1 MTRPHEVHG
10 TDRRAVHLG
19 QEEYENIVTIAHPA
33 GARAVPHPSLRTRR
47 APRVGALLTVLLA
60 AIALMVIGVA
70 APAAAADDEEWGFI
84 PRVVDADSAGVAG
97 ALVSVSDE
105 SGEVIAETTTDENGT
120 GETLSVP
127 DAGVYVITV
136 DTSAIDVHFEGGDV
150 YAVSRELGAANTLP
164 IQRLV
169 VSLTETANAGVIS
182 DAGGESSGAAASV
195 SAAQIAQQL
204 ASGLSLGLILAVAT
218 LGMALISGTTRL
230 MNFAY
235 GESLTIGALA
245 AFFASAVLGLPVI
258 VAALFAIAAGVLLH
272 FLQDLL
278 LWRPARRKGVAI
290 VPLMI
295 ASMGVAMIL
304 RYLGYALFGGSAK
317 RVSPATIPSLRLGP
331 IVFPI
336 SAYIGAGVA
345 IVAVCLVMWW
355 LRSSHAG
362 RAIRAV
368 AANRPLAAAT
378 GVDVDHTIRLV
389 WLVSGA
395 LAGLAGIL
403 LALLSDVTWDMG
415 FKALLLIFAAMI
427 LGGVGTPA
435 GAVFGAIAV
444 GVLTELLVLWLPSDM
459 KYVGALG
466 VLIIV
471 LLVRPQGL
479 FGTRERIG

>member
-1 MTRPHEVHG
+1 
-10 TDRRAVHLG
+10 
-19 QEEYENIVTIAHPA
+19 
-33 GARAVPHPSLRTRR
+33 
-47 APRVGALLTVLLA
+47 
-60 AIALMVIGVA
+60 MVIGA
-70 APAAAADDEEWGFI
+70 AGPAAAADDEEWGFI
-84 PRVVDADSAGVAG
+84 PRVVDADSVGVAG
-97 ALVSVSDE
+97 ALVTVADE
-105 SGEVIAETTTDENGT
+105 SGEVIAETTTDDNGV
-120 GETLSVP
+120 GETLVVP
-127 DAGVYVITV
+127 DAGTYIITV
-136 DTSAIDVHFEGGDV
+136 DTSAIDRHFEGGDV

-164 IQRLV
+164 IQRLII
-169 VSLTETANAGVIS
+169 SLTETAN
-182 DAGGESSGAAASV
+182 GGEISEAAATDSGGSTATV

-218 LGMALISGTTRL
+218 LGMTLISGTTRL

-235 GESLTIGALA
+235 GESLTTGALA
-245 AFFASAVLGLPVI
+245 AFFASAVLGLPI
-258 VAALFAIAAGVLLH
+258 PAAALFAIAAGVLLH

-317 RVSPATIPSLRLGP
+317 RVSPETIPSLRLGP
-331 IVFPI
+331 VVFPV

-345 IVAVCLVMWW
+345 IVAVGTVMWW
-355 LRSSHAG
+355 LRASHAG

-444 GVLTELLVLWLPSDM
+444 GMLTELLVLWLPSDM

-466 VLIIV
+466 VLILV